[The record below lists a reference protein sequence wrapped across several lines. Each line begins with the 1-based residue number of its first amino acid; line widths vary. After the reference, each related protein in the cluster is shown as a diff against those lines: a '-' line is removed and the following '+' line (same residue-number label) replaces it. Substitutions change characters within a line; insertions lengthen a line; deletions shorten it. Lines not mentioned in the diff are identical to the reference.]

1 MVQKPF
7 KIKKTGYSSNHNGY
21 PPSNP
26 GQDTEIVLV
35 NRSGGMIIALL
46 TRTEMGKKDIE
57 FLALAQQFANSL
69 KKGLLVVAFKSNSL
83 SHYGEVDSLASFKD
97 KAEFVSYVSRL
108 EEKEYDDFKKT
119 VLSACP
125 GSKITLLNR
134 ENLERFIDRIY
145 SEILFVII
153 QEKGCSRPFFHKN
166 PAYLKSLK
174 RKNINVLMIR
184 NIRVLSQ

>member
-108 EEKEYDDFKKT
+108 EEKEYDNFKKKVINACPESRVTLVNMEDFKG
-119 VLSACP
+119 L
-125 GSKITLLNR
+125 
-134 ENLERFIDRIY
+134 IDRIY
-145 SEILFVII
+145 SDILFVII
-153 QEKGCSRPFFHKN
+153 QDEGCSRPFFHKN
-166 PAYLKSLK
+166 PAYLKFLK
-174 RKNINVLMIR
+174 TKNINTLAIR
-184 NIRVLSQ
+184 NTRITLQ